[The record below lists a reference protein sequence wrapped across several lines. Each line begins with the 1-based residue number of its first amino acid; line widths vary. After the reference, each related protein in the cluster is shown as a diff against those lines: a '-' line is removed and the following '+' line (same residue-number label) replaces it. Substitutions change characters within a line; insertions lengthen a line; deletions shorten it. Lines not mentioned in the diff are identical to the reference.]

1 MSEVKVNKISPRS
14 GTDVTLGDSGDTFTV
29 PAGASIVNNGTS
41 TGFGPT
47 GAVSWNTTPIT
58 ADPSPA
64 VSGVGYFADTTSA
77 AFTIT
82 LPAAPSA
89 GAVVGVCDY
98 AGTFATNNITL
109 DANGLNIEGAADDKL
124 LTTNR
129 EGVIITYV
137 DATQGWVATS
147 GVNSGD
153 QALDPSI
160 FTAELLIVAGGGGG
174 GGGGA
179 GAGGLLSGSE
189 TLSVLNSYTVTVGGG
204 GSGGVLSSSPGTQG
218 SNSLISGTG
227 ISTFTA
233 NGGAGGA
240 ADNSNGNSGGSGGGG
255 GASSS
260 GNKTA
265 GAATQGSISPLT
277 GFGNAS
283 GTVPGSSN
291 PYPAAGGGGAGA
303 VGGTPSVNAST
314 SGAGGA
320 GTANS
325 ITGSSVTYAGGGGG
339 GKSSTTTGGAGGIG
353 GGGSGDTASNGTAN
367 TGGGGGGAA
376 AAGAAGD
383 GGSGIVI
390 IKYPDAF
397 TISNPGGGL
406 TSSTATAGGFSV
418 TSFTAGTGTIE
429 FN

>member
-64 VSGVGYFADTTSA
+64 VSGVGYFCDTTSA
-77 AFTIT
+77 GFTVT

-353 GGGSGDTASNGTAN
+353 GGGSGV
-367 TGGGGGGAA
+367 
-376 AAGAAGD
+376 
-383 GGSGIVI
+383 VI
-390 IKYPDAF
+390 LKYPSTF

-418 TSFTAGTGTIE
+418 TSFTAGTGNVQ